1 MNSNEMDI
9 HDLNRVLDRFMKE
22 MYDLDVY
29 LTPDGENAYQLNVLI
44 FPSKFLKSSPEF
56 SQKYFDFLT
65 GLENNIER
73 TIYKAFMYLGIN
85 SANIKI
91 DDIRVHMASDSTGY
105 LTKYSKEIVSHIND
119 FLEFGL
125 DAYDL
130 KGRVSNVRID
140 RMEPSFYGVDNYEPG
155 VNLRLGFDNNSK
167 YDLGGFLN
175 NDSFRAPLIEYL
187 NEEMELDP
195 QIDFWFE

>member
-1 MNSNEMDI
+1 MDI
-9 HDLNRVLDRFMKE
+9 HDLNRVLDMFMKE

-29 LTPDGENAYQLNVLI
+29 LTPDSGNAYRLNVLI
-44 FPSKFLKSSPEF
+44 FPSKFLKNSPEF
-56 SQKYFDFLT
+56 SQKYFNVLT

-73 TIYKAFMYLGIN
+73 TIHKAFMYLGIN

-91 DDIRVHMASDSTGY
+91 DNVRVKMASDSNGY

-125 DAYDL
+125 DDFDL

-140 RMEPSFYGVDNYEPG
+140 RMEPSFYGMDYEPNG
-155 VNLRLGFDNNSK
+155 VSLRLKFDTNYK
-167 YDLGGFLN
+167 YDLGDFLN
-175 NDSFRAPLIEYL
+175 NDSFRASLIEYL